1 MTIGLG
7 QAPEVKKLIVRWPS
21 GAVTMRKDVKAN
33 QALKVVEWE

>member
-1 MTIGLG
+1 M
-7 QAPEVKKLIVRWPS
+7 VRWPS